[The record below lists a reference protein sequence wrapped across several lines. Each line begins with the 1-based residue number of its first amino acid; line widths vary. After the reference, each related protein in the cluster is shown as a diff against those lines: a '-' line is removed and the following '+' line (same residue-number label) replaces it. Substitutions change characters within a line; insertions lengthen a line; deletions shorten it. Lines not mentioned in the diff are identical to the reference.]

1 MSDLDDEVLQMYIEE
16 SREHLAGIEADLL
29 SMEEMGADI
38 DEDLVNKVFRAAHSL
53 KGGAGF
59 FGLLTIKELSHKIE
73 NVLSMIRS
81 RELVPN
87 PEIIN
92 ILLISFDKLREL
104 MNNTGESNG
113 VDISEFIVSLTGVA
127 SANLPEAQKESVTVS
142 VDVKT
147 ADGRVLL
154 TISQFDIDHLQK
166 QGKNVYLIEYD
177 LIHDVHRE
185 GKKPMDLVNQI
196 IDQGHFLDSLVD
208 ITSVGGLDDG
218 PTKKVPFYVVCGADC
233 EDTILNLPIS
243 TPRDNVRLLFEG
255 VVPEAKSDAA
265 PKIAVPAREATVVA
279 QVPAP
284 VAPKGEA
291 STPFQPAAPKA
302 PVQSPQPVVSET
314 SLRVNVGV
322 LENLMNL
329 AGELVLSRNQLL
341 EAITL
346 SDQRALKASGQRISL
361 VTSELQEAIMLT
373 RMQPIGNVFNK
384 FQRVVRDLSRDL
396 GKQVRLDIIG
406 SDVEMDKTI
415 IEGLSDPLT
424 HLVRNAV
431 DHGIESPDSRA
442 AAGKDVLGVITLK
455 AYHEAGQVNVEI
467 VDDGK
472 GIDPARIAA
481 SAVRKGLVT
490 ADQVKTMSEREMISL
505 ILLPGLSTADQITD
519 VSGRGVGMDV
529 VKTNLDKLGGQ
540 IDIVSEMGKGSTF
553 RIKLPLTLAI
563 IPCLLASINKERFA
577 IPQANVKELIRIPA
591 AQIRERIE
599 LVGNAEV
606 LVLRG
611 KLIPVV
617 HLSSVLG
624 ASPSEIARPDGQTIM
639 DRRTRVGDRRA
650 RSTALHG
657 SGRDSAFFAA
667 REDTDDRDR
676 RTQEERRY
684 HAASDLNIA
693 IVTTGSLE
701 YGLVVE
707 ELQDSVEIVVK
718 PLGRHL
724 KHLRE
729 YVGATIMGNGRVALI
744 LDVSGLAHIA
754 ALTSLSGTTRANELA
769 FEAEKDRYD
778 DKNSFLTFWGGA
790 KEQCIV
796 PLDMVARVEQIKS
809 TDIETV
815 AGRRVMQYRGQVM
828 PLFALKDVADVSE
841 FPEDLDPI
849 VVVFRVGS
857 REVGLLGL
865 APVDA
870 IEMRI
875 TVDQSTVHQTG
886 IIGSSVIKG
895 QTTLLLDIYDL
906 VRAAYPEWG
915 ETRPKTIAKTEQ
927 TDAVLLAEDSEFFRH
942 QVQKYIEE
950 GGYRVF
956 SGDDGLTAWN
966 LLQEHEDEIRLV
978 VTDIEMPRL
987 DGYGLTKKIKGDHRF
1002 SHLPIIVLTSLA
1014 SDEDIAK
1021 GKAVGI
1027 DEYQIKL
1034 DREKLLEGISQFMR
1048 QAV

>member
-29 SMEEMGADI
+29 SMEERGADI

-59 FGLLTIKELSHKIE
+59 FGLMTIKELSHKIE

-104 MNNTGESNG
+104 MNNSAESNE
-113 VDISEFIVSLTGVA
+113 VDISEFIVSLTGLA
-127 SANLPEAQKESVTVS
+127 SANLPNDKKESVRASLDIT
-142 VDVKT
+142 T
-147 ADGRVLL
+147 ADGRVLMSV
-154 TISQFDIDHLQK
+154 SQFDIDHVKQ
-166 QGKNVYLIEYD
+166 QGKSVYLVEYD

-185 GKKPMDLVNQI
+185 GKKPIDLVRQI
-196 IDQGHFLDSLVD
+196 TEHCCLIDSLVD
-208 ITSVGGLDDG
+208 IVSVGTLDDE
-218 PTKKVPFYVVCGADC
+218 PTKKVSFHVVCGADS
-233 EDTILNLPIS
+233 EDAILGFPIS
-243 TPRDNVRLLFEG
+243 TKQENIRLLFPG
-255 VVPEAKSDAA
+255 TA
-265 PKIAVPAREATVVA
+265 
-279 QVPAP
+279 
-284 VAPKGEA
+284 
-291 STPFQPAAPKA
+291 
-302 PVQSPQPVVSET
+302 PVVSSPTVKESVAHIAETPAPEVSHSAITSNLGMSAGLQVAGNKPAAQIVQSAPPET

-396 GKQVRLDIIG
+396 AKQVRLDITG

-431 DHGIESPDSRA
+431 DHGIETPEIRV
-442 AAGKDVLGVITLK
+442 AAGKEPLGVITLK

-472 GIDPARIAA
+472 GIDPAKIAA
-481 SAVRKGLVT
+481 SAVKKGLVT
-490 ADQVKTMSEREMISL
+490 AEQVKTMSEREMTSL
-505 ILLPGLSTADQITD
+505 ILLPGLSTAEKVTD

-540 IDIVSEMGKGSTF
+540 IDIVSELGGGSTF

-599 LVGNAEV
+599 FVGDAEV

-611 KLIPVV
+611 KLIPVI
-617 HLSSVLG
+617 HLTTVLG
-624 ASPSEIARPDGQTIM
+624 APPSQITQLDGQTM
-639 DRRTRVGDRRA
+639 PDRRSQIGDRRSRA
-650 RSTALHG
+650 KPLFESDVEPASLVVVG
-657 SGRDSAFFAA
+657 N
-667 REDTDDRDR
+667 REGEDR
-676 RTQEERRY
+676 RKSEERRY
-684 HAASDLNIA
+684 HAASDLNVA

-744 LDVSGLAHIA
+744 LDVSGLAHVA
-754 ALTSLSGTTRANELA
+754 ALTSLSGTTRASELA
-769 FEAEKDRYD
+769 LETEKDRYD
-778 DKNSFLTFWGGA
+778 EKNSFLTFWGGG

-796 PLDMVARVEQIKS
+796 PLDMVARVEQIKTS
-809 TDIETV
+809 DIETV

-828 PLFALKDVADVSE
+828 PLFALKDVADVTE
-841 FPEDLDPI
+841 FPEDKEPI
-849 VVVFRVGS
+849 VVVFRVGNK
-857 REVGLLGL
+857 EVGLLAL

-886 IIGSSVIKG
+886 IIGSSVIRG

-906 VRAAYPEWG
+906 VRTAYPEWG
-915 ETRPKTIAKTEQ
+915 DSRPKAAGGEETTH
-927 TDAVLLAEDSEFFRH
+927 AVLLAEDSEFFRH
-942 QVQKYIEE
+942 QVKKYIED

-956 SGDDGLTAWN
+956 SGDDGLAAWH
-966 LLQEHEDEIRLV
+966 LLEEHEDEIRLV

-987 DGYGLTKKIKGDHRF
+987 DGYGLTKKIKADRRF
-1002 SHLPIIVLTSLA
+1002 AHLPIIALTSLA

-1034 DREKLLEGISQFMR
+1034 DRERLLEGISQLMH
-1048 QAV
+1048 